1 MMENNMTENKM
12 NERKMTADIIDN
24 ITDNVTGDVVGDI
37 SGDIAEKP
45 LARKIMVQGTMSN
58 SGKSFLVAGLCRILK
73 QDGYRL
79 RLNLRIWR

>member
-24 ITDNVTGDVVGDI
+24 ITDNVTGDVVG
-37 SGDIAEKP
+37 GDIAEKP

-58 SGKSFLVAGLCRILK
+58 SGNCFLVAGLLRILK
-73 QDGYRL
+73 QD
-79 RLNLRIWR
+79 